1 MTIYIDDINTAQ
13 KTIYVRVDETLTA
26 QDIVDYFTNVDEA
39 LDDNAGFTE
48 HIDFTATV
56 NFNAQYGTHT
66 DFTSVARKI
75 YETAKY
81 TKVICIVKNDQQ
93 FGSVRMYAS
102 LFRLTNI
109 LEIKRLKST
118 D

>member
-13 KTIYVRVDETLTA
+13 KTIYARVDETLDA
-26 QDIVDYFTNVDEA
+26 QDIVEYFTDVNEA
-39 LDDNAGFTE
+39 LSENAGFTE

-56 NFNAQYGTHT
+56 NFNAEYSTHT
-66 DFTSVARKI
+66 DFVSIARQV
-75 YETAKY
+75 YETGKY

-93 FGSVRMYAS
+93 FGSVRMYAT

-109 LEIKRLKST
+109 IEIKRIK
-118 D
+118 

>member
-1 MTIYIDDINTAQ
+1 MTIYIDDINTAE
-13 KTIYVRVDETLTA
+13 KTIYARVDETLSA
-26 QDIVDYFTNVDEA
+26 QDIVDYFSDVDEA
-39 LDDNAGFTE
+39 LNEGAGFTE

-56 NFNAQYGTHT
+56 NFNAQYGAHT

-75 YETAKY
+75 YEQEKY
-81 TKVICIVKNDQQ
+81 TKVICVVKNDQQ

-109 LEIKRLKST
+109 IEIKRIK
-118 D
+118 